1 MEFRTLT
8 KRIAETLGAEA
19 PEIPEAGPQGTEE
32 AAPEWPPITPD
43 AYTRVSDMA
52 TLDTSADEHLR
63 QLQADMQV
71 AQEELRQVEAIL
83 GEEQAAVNAF
93 LMHCLLKL
101 GPWVDQIIDLYTEKQ
116 RILIRKQMH
125 KQAQALG
132 SAFDEEAWLEEN
144 DLNFE
149 DESYLDGL
157 IEESDLP
164 YDITTSDEK
173 MSRRIYRELARK
185 HHPDLAEG
193 ALQKSY
199 ATSMMAAVND
209 AYARRDTQALKDLA
223 GELDPKAVD
232 ELNKA
237 GKTQSAA
244 ARKLQQQLRRCR
256 QRRRK
261 VTLQLK
267 SLRAETTA
275 QLWRKAQTIDNSD
288 GTNWWDEVADS
299 LKGQIR
305 GYQEDIDQLVR

>member
-1 MEFRTLT
+1 MSKHHLV
-8 KRIAETLGAEA
+8 KIL
-19 PEIPEAGPQGTEE
+19 
-32 AAPEWPPITPD
+32 
-43 AYTRVSDMA
+43 
-52 TLDTSADEHLR
+52 SADEHLR

-71 AQEELRQVEAIL
+71 AQEELRQIEAVL
-83 GEEQAAVNAF
+83 GAEQAAVNAF
-93 LMHCLLKL
+93 RMHCRLKL

-125 KQAQALG
+125 QQAQELG
-132 SAFDEEAWLEEN
+132 SAFDEDSWLEAN

-149 DESYLDGL
+149 DEAYLAGL
-157 IEESDLP
+157 IEEADLP

-173 MSRRIYRELARK
+173 MSRRLYRELARK

-209 AYARRDTQALKDLA
+209 AYARKDAQALRDLA

-232 ELNKA
+232 ELSKA
-237 GKTQSAA
+237 GQTQSAA
-244 ARKLQQQLRRCR
+244 ARKLQQRLRRCR

-267 SLRAETTA
+267 SLRTETTA
-275 QLWRKAQTIDNSD
+275 VLWRKAQTIDKND
-288 GTNWWDEVADS
+288 GANWWDEVAQS
-299 LKGQIR
+299 LKDQI
-305 GYQEDIDQLVR
+305 QEYETEIQNLRS